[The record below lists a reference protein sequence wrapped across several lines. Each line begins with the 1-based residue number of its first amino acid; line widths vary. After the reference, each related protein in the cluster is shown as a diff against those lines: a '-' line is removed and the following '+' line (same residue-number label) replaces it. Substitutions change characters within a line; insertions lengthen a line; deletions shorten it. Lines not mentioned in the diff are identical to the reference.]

1 MGMRR
6 RRTSGTRTGGTVEG
20 SLSYGGEAHTSP
32 LWLLATAAICGIA
45 WFIFSVLQITS
56 TEQAVYHMLQS
67 TFTITPG
74 MTAQQLL
81 ALQNGSMDQTNLTA
95 SGIGWAV
102 QIFML
107 LLSFPSEHYIHPRLE
122 RGRRFVMAILVGG
135 DILTDALY
143 VLNGHQVFSGFGF
156 APGGFGVL
164 IAALLYPVAICG
176 VTVFCGMEMAHRI
189 DRLFGRL
196 RSL

>member
-1 MGMRR
+1 MRR
-6 RRTSGTRTGGTVEG
+6 ARSRTMGGATVEG

-45 WFIFSVLQITS
+45 WFIFSILQITS
-56 TEQAVYHMLQS
+56 TEQAVFHLLQS
-67 TFTITPG
+67 TFTIQPG

-81 ALQNGSMDQTNLTA
+81 DMQNGSMDQTNLSA
-95 SGIGWAV
+95 AGIGWAV

-107 LLSFPSEHYIHPRLE
+107 LLSFPSEHYIHPTLGRA
-122 RGRRFVMAILVGG
+122 RRFVMIILVGG

-143 VLNGHQVFSGFGF
+143 VLNGHQVFSGIGF

-164 IAALLYPVAICG
+164 IVALLYPIAICG
-176 VTVFCGMEMAHRI
+176 VTVFCGMELAHRI
-189 DRLFGRL
+189 DRLFTRL
-196 RSL
+196 RSM